1 MNGKFWRYSRWDA
14 LLALLAAGQLIATV
28 LWAINFKHLHWAWN
42 AAIFPAM
49 ALLFYFNP
57 IVIVH
62 NFLHCPFF
70 QSQKANKLFAALNS
84 ANLGIPQILYK
95 YHHVTHH
102 KFSNDP
108 KAAGT
113 TGDPSSTFRFGKN
126 GQQEHWM
133 SYAAFSLFRD
143 ATTHAFKKTVSHNQV
158 TQLVLESV
166 CLVGG
171 LGLLLAIDWQWFLLM
186 YVPLFYVG
194 WFLAHTENY
203 FEHFHATDHGNRF
216 ANSVSYYPRWYNRLM
231 FNEGFHQEHHLEP
244 GRHWTQRPTVRDKYG
259 DKMKAAGAYAA
270 RYPPL
275 LGFLD

>member
-14 LLALLAAGQLIATV
+14 LLALLAAGQMIATV
-28 LWAINFKHLHWAWN
+28 LWAINFKHMHWGWN
-42 AAIFPAM
+42 AVIFPAM

-70 QSQKANKLFAALNS
+70 QSQKLNKLFAALNS
-84 ANLGIPQILYK
+84 TNLGIPQILYK

-102 KFSNDP
+102 RFSNDP
-108 KAAGT
+108 LTAGT
-113 TGDPSSTFRFGKN
+113 TSDPSSTFRFGKE
-126 GQQEHWM
+126 GKQEHWM

-143 ATTHAFKKTVSHNQV
+143 ATTQAYKKTVSHNQLP
-158 TQLVLESV
+158 QLVLESIF
-166 CLVGG
+166 LVAG
-171 LGLLLAIDWQWFLLM
+171 LALLLAIDWQWFLLM

-203 FEHFHATDHGNRF
+203 FEHFNAADHGSRF

-244 GRHWTQRPTVRDKYG
+244 GRHWTQRPTVREKYG
-259 DKMKAAGAYAA
+259 EKMKAAGAYAA
-270 RYPPL
+270 RFPPL